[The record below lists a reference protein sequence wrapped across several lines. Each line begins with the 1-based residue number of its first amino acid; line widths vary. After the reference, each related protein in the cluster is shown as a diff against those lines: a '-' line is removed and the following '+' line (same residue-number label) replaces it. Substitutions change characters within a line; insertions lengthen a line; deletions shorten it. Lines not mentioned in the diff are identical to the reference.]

1 MNDPLNPIHNIQMP
15 EEAQDDKD
23 PKFKPLTP
31 QDAPKSQW
39 RRWHIPVLLLFII
52 GTILIITRKNA
63 PAPYQ
68 HNEGAVFG
76 TLKNAPAPYQHNEGA
91 VFGTLY
97 HLSYQSS
104 EDLQGEVEA
113 ALKDVDQS
121 LSMFNQQSIISR
133 VNRGED
139 VEVDSLFKRVFLL
152 SRQVS
157 EATDGAFDIT
167 VAPLV
172 NAWGFGFKNGSLPD
186 SATVDSLRA
195 LVGWQRVA
203 LTSENRIHKEDAG
216 IILDCS
222 AVAKGFGVDVV
233 ADLLRSKGIENFM
246 VEIGGEVV
254 VSGKN
259 PKGEAWHIGVNK
271 PDDDPTSSNRE
282 LETVL
287 TLDNQALATSGNY
300 RNFYVTDEGRR
311 VAHTID
317 PHTGYPVQ
325 HSLLSATVL
334 APNCATADAFATAF
348 MVLGI
353 DRAKE
358 VLVRH
363 PELEVYFIYDSLGE
377 HRIFSTIE

>member
-15 EEAQDDKD
+15 EEEQDGKQ
-23 PKFKPLTP
+23 PKFEPLTP
-31 QDAPKSQW
+31 KDAPKSQW
-39 RRWHIPVLLLFII
+39 RRWHLPVLLLFAIA
-52 GTILIITRKNA
+52 TYLIISRRNE

-76 TLKNAPAPYQHNEGA
+76 T
-91 VFGTLY
+91 FY
-97 HLSYQSS
+97 HLTYQSH
-104 EDLQGEVEA
+104 EDLQSEVEA
-113 ALKDVDQS
+113 ALKGVDQS
-121 LSMFNQQSIISR
+121 LSMFNPHSIISR

-172 NAWGFGFKNGSLPD
+172 NAWGFGFKNGNLPD
-186 SATVDSLRA
+186 SATVDSLHA
-195 LVGWQRVA
+195 LVGWQRVR
-203 LTSENRIHKEDAG
+203 LTPDNRIRKEDAG

-233 ADLLRSKGIENFM
+233 ADVLRNKGIENFM

-254 VSGKN
+254 VNGKN
-259 PKGEAWHIGVNK
+259 PKGEAWRIGVNK

-282 LETVL
+282 LEAVL
-287 TLDNQALATSGNY
+287 ALDNQALATSGNY

-358 VLVRH
+358 VLMRH
-363 PELEVYFIYDSLGE
+363 PELEVYFIYDSIGE
-377 HRIFSTIE
+377 HRIFSTIK

>member
-76 TLKNAPAPYQHNEGA
+76 TL
-91 VFGTLY
+91 Y

-113 ALKDVDQS
+113 ALKGVDQS

>member
-1 MNDPLNPIHNIQMP
+1 
-15 EEAQDDKD
+15 
-23 PKFKPLTP
+23 
-31 QDAPKSQW
+31 
-39 RRWHIPVLLLFII
+39 
-52 GTILIITRKNA
+52 
-63 PAPYQ
+63 
-68 HNEGAVFG
+68 
-76 TLKNAPAPYQHNEGA
+76 
-91 VFGTLY
+91 
-97 HLSYQSS
+97 
-104 EDLQGEVEA
+104 LQGEVEA

-186 SATVDSLRA
+186 SAAVDSLRA
-195 LVGWQRVA
+195 LVGWQRVT
-203 LTSENRIHKEDAG
+203 LTPENRIHKEDAG

>member
-1 MNDPLNPIHNIQMP
+1 
-15 EEAQDDKD
+15 
-23 PKFKPLTP
+23 
-31 QDAPKSQW
+31 
-39 RRWHIPVLLLFII
+39 
-52 GTILIITRKNA
+52 
-63 PAPYQ
+63 
-68 HNEGAVFG
+68 
-76 TLKNAPAPYQHNEGA
+76 
-91 VFGTLY
+91 
-97 HLSYQSS
+97 
-104 EDLQGEVEA
+104 
-113 ALKDVDQS
+113 
-121 LSMFNQQSIISR
+121 
-133 VNRGED
+133 
-139 VEVDSLFKRVFLL
+139 VDSLFKRVFLL

-186 SATVDSLRA
+186 SAAVDSLRA

-377 HRIFSTIE
+377 HRVFSTIE